1 MSELIS
7 LRRIWK
13 AKQRVAGLVLQ
24 TPLIYSDALSKH
36 TGNQVYLKLE
46 NHQPTGAFKLRGA
59 ANKILSL
66 SKDDQKKG
74 VATFS
79 TGNHGIAVA
88 YVAKQLGIRSIV
100 CISSRVPKG
109 KVNRL
114 KDLGAE
120 VAVVGENQDD
130 AEDYCYRLEKEQGVS
145 VIKPFD
151 DLEVIAGQGTIG
163 IEVLEQCPDI
173 DEIVIPLS
181 GGGLLSGIGYTLKS
195 NDSSIQV
202 TGVSMEKSAVMHES
216 LKQGYPIKIAET
228 PTLADSLLGGIGPD
242 NQYTFQLT
250 KQYMDNSVLISEKAI
265 AEGVLFL
272 LEHHKMAVEGAAG
285 AVIGKLLSEKQK
297 GDGRVIVGVV
307 SGNNIDHE
315 TVSELL
321 KTR

>member
-1 MSELIS
+1 MSEFIS
-7 LRRIWK
+7 LREIWK
-13 AKQRVAGLVLQ
+13 ARQRITGLAIQ
-24 TPLIYSDALSKH
+24 TPLIYSNTLSNY

-66 SKDDQKKG
+66 SNEGQKRG

-88 YVAKQLGIRSIV
+88 YVAKQLGIHSVV

-114 KDLGAE
+114 KELGAE
-120 VAVVGENQDD
+120 VVVVGENQDD
-130 AEDYCYRLEKEQGVS
+130 AEDYCYRLEQEQGVS

-151 DLEVIAGQGTIG
+151 DLDVIAGQGTIG
-163 IEVLEQCPDI
+163 LEVLDQCPDI
-173 DEIVIPLS
+173 DEILIPLS

-195 NDSSIQV
+195 NDPSIQV
-202 TGVSMEKSAVMHES
+202 TGVSMENSAVMHES
-216 LKQGYPIKIAET
+216 LKQGRPIKIAES

-250 KQYMDNSVLISEKAI
+250 KQYMDKSVLISEKAI

-285 AVIGKLLSEKQK
+285 AAIGKLLSEKQ
-297 GDGRVIVGVV
+297 GDGRVVVAIV